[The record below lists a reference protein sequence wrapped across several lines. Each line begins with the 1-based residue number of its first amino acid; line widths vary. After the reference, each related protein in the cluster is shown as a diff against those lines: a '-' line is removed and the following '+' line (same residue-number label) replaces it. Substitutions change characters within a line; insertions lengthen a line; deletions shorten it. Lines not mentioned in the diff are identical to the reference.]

1 MCRVDSGQWSIEIK
15 VGTVGIEP
23 VPENPRVAIAI
34 FNVHGA
40 AMPISA
46 GRRTSPMQRI
56 ADAGLVP

>member
-1 MCRVDSGQWSIEIK
+1 

-34 FNVHGA
+34 FSVHGA

-46 GRRTSPMQRI
+46 EWI
-56 ADAGLVP
+56 AIFARCYTGPALPWTR